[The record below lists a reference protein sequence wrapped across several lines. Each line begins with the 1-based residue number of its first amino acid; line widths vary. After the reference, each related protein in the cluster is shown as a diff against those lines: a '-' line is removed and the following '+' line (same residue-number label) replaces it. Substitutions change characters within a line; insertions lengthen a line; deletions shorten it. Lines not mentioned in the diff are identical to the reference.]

1 MNLLDKMF
9 NGKVKATATTNTK
22 PAYVL
27 KDSVNKANQGII
39 LFNDSDVQHIL
50 NKSGK
55 HAESNEYQVH
65 YWGLIFRH
73 TAEDGSILDICIPTV
88 FFNYKQQV
96 SPAHIDF
103 ELSDVDDTSDAV
115 LPIHEMKVK
124 EILASNFKEDIER
137 YFQITLEPLSVAINS
152 LHCHPGTNT
161 NQSFSGTDLSKR
173 AEDLGVVFP
182 LASAE
187 NNRPNFAGIMVRKTK
202 SNNVIAHYEYRIA
215 NGTLNQDI
223 QYQQGRCAA
232 LISKQETRPSLILS
246 MFGEEPKVNNYS
258 VMKYCTMN
266 EHFENIQSAFDQIG
280 FEAFTDSVIP
290 DNVELKHSQTRSMY
304 VNPHYRENYDLF
316 DEPYQSKQHSSNKTL
331 SIYDSGITKKEYED
345 AKSNIEQFEDFK
357 VIPLKQLEKY
367 GFKQLME
374 YYEKWHIELYGKED
388 YDLYQELS
396 ELGDDVDIVDELVFE
411 CLTLTDSIQEY
422 ISELKETIEIYEK
435 ENNISS
441 AQKSK
446 IQTEYDIEQ
455 EILTYMRDGLIEN
468 GWAKSVIALKT
479 NDEIEELYNKLTTK

>member
-1 MNLLDKMF
+1 MNLLDNIFK
-9 NGKVKATATTNTK
+9 GKVKATATNTK

-65 YWGLIFRH
+65 YWGLVFRH

-96 SPAHIDF
+96 STAHIDF

-124 EILASNFKEDIER
+124 EILASSFKEDIER

-152 LHCHPGTNT
+152 LHCHPGTST
-161 NQSFSGTDLSKR
+161 NQAFSGTDLSKR

-182 LASAE
+182 LANAE

-202 SNNVIAHYEYRIA
+202 NNNVIAHYEYRIA

-223 QYQQGRCAA
+223 KYQEGRCAA
-232 LISKQETRPSLILS
+232 LISKQETKPSLISS
-246 MFGEEPKVNNYS
+246 MLGVKTTVNNYS
-258 VMKYCTMN
+258 VMKYCTIN
-266 EHFENIQSAFDQIG
+266 EYFNNIQSAFDQIG
-280 FEAFTDSVIP
+280 FEAFTDTVIP
-290 DNVELKHSQTRSMY
+290 DNVELKQFQTRPVY
-304 VNPHYRENYDLF
+304 TNPYYKTEYNLF
-316 DEPYQSKQHSSNKTL
+316 DEQYSKPSANNKTS
-331 SIYDSGITKKEYED
+331 SIYDSGITKDEYED
-345 AKSNIEQFEDFK
+345 AKANLEQFEDFTA
-357 VIPLKQLEKY
+357 IPLKQLERY

-374 YYEKWHIELYGKED
+374 YYEKWHIELYGKKD
-388 YDLYQELS
+388 DDLYRILS
-396 ELGDDVDIVDELVFE
+396 EAEGDVDIVEELIFE
-411 CLTLTDSIQEY
+411 CLTMIDSIQEY
-422 ISELKETIEIYEK
+422 LSELKETVEIYEK

-446 IQTEYDIEQ
+446 IQTEYDLEQ
-455 EILTYMRDGLIEN
+455 EMLTYMRDGLIEN

-479 NDEIEELYNKLTTK
+479 NDQIEELYNKLTTK